1 MSNVFD
7 AIKEIVGGDGKKEE
21 NDDRLADAAAEQ
33 LEIENQ
39 QIVETFN
46 STMEELVLELTT
58 KYPSLSF
65 PPLTWAD
72 LYTKG
77 SSNFSSRAYHAYNRM
92 QSDLNRNN
100 TSYENYLAALED
112 REVGEGNPYAGGDFE
127 DAIVEEEKE
136 EIDRVTQE
144 EIDRIAAEQAR
155 LTEFRKFH
163 KVLSKQSND
172 GLYDFILSWE
182 GEGVSQTDGST
193 IWVAV
198 VKIMRHS
205 TSDPL
210 GKRLLLL
217 TATLELSTWDGFKFS
232 DYKQN
237 YVSELDK
244 FLFEYNQ
251 QSSAPVSDETETT
264 TFPVLAFSFN
274 NIWNT
279 LTMIPSLLLSVFNG
293 ILFALPF
300 LLLIWGTFYS
310 IIFTTRKIENI
321 GADLIA

>member
-1 MSNVFD
+1 MGNVFD
-7 AIKEIVGGDGKKEE
+7 TIKDIVGGDGKKEE
-21 NDDRLADAAAEQ
+21 NDEKLKDAAQQQ

-39 QIVETFN
+39 QIVDTFN
-46 STMEELVLELTT
+46 SKMQELVLELTT

-77 SSNFSSRAYHAYNRM
+77 SSYFSSRAYQYYNRM

-100 TSYENYLAALED
+100 TSYENYVDALED

-127 DAIVEEEKE
+127 EEIIQEEKE

-144 EIDRIAAEQAR
+144 EIERQASEQAR

-163 KVLSKQSND
+163 KVLSKKSND
-172 GLYDFILSWE
+172 GLYDFVLSWE
-182 GEGVSQTDGST
+182 GEGVTQTDGSI

-205 TSDPL
+205 TNDPL
-210 GKRLLLL
+210 GKRLLLF
-217 TATLELSTWDGFKFS
+217 TATLELDNWDGFKFS
-232 DYKQN
+232 EYRQN

-264 TFPVLAFSFN
+264 TFPVLAFSLQ

-279 LTMIPSLLLSVFNG
+279 IKMIPSLLFSVFNG
-293 ILFALPF
+293 LLFALPF

-310 IIFTTRKIENI
+310 IKFTTMKIDNVGSELV
-321 GADLIA
+321 A